1 MTTHPAHPA
10 HTAHPIQ
17 LRLPGQAAAPDGPL
31 DPFMMY
37 VLHHGFRRDLADFAA
52 TVPATPV
59 DDAGTWRALSR
70 RWAMFA
76 HALHHHH
83 TGEDLELWP
92 LLLERCDNAEAE
104 ILQAMEDEHD
114 EIDPLLEECAAG
126 FARMSDRADEQ
137 TRVTLADAL
146 HRAQEVLGRHL
157 AHEETDAIAIVQR
170 RLTPQDWD
178 AFEEKMSKRS
188 GLAETLRTCPL
199 MAKGLTGPDREAV
212 YARIPAILRLMI
224 RLGGPRFRRLD
235 DRAFYYNPR

>member
-1 MTTHPAHPA
+1 MTTHSA

-17 LRLPGQAAAPDGPL
+17 LFLPGQAAAPDGPI

-52 TVPATPV
+52 TVPVTPI
-59 DDAGTWRALSR
+59 DDAGTWRALAR
-70 RWAMFA
+70 RWTMFA

-92 LLLERCDNAEAE
+92 LLLERCDSTERE
-104 ILQAMEDEHD
+104 VLEAMEAEHD

-126 FARMSDRADEQ
+126 FARMAEH
-137 TRVTLADAL
+137 ADAAG
-146 HRAQEVLGRHL
+146 RAALAEALLRTEEVLGRHL

-170 RLTPQDWD
+170 RLTLPDWD
-178 AFEEKMSKRS
+178 AFEEKMSRRA

-199 MAKGLTGPDREAV
+199 MAKGLDGADRDAV

>member
-76 HALHHHH
+76 HALH
-83 TGEDLELWP
+83 
-92 LLLERCDNAEAE
+92 
-104 ILQAMEDEHD
+104 
-114 EIDPLLEECAAG
+114 
-126 FARMSDRADEQ
+126 
-137 TRVTLADAL
+137 
-146 HRAQEVLGRHL
+146 RAQEVLGRHL

-178 AFEEKMSKRS
+178 AFEEKMSKRA

-199 MAKGLTGPDREAV
+199 MAKGLTGPDRDAV

-224 RLGGPRFRRLD
+224 SLGGPRFRRLD